1 MSSYV
6 KSNASLQITPNGVIK
21 GFCRS
26 NNIINREITNIFE
39 FFLLFLI
46 TRVLFTPHWLGCHCS
61 CRPLDVAAKKL
72 LIPSYPEIIM
82 TGTAIVRGCQCR
94 ALLAWFTG
102 WLTRS
107 PRSHLISSVVESVRI
122 RFRTSTRLSFCRQQY
137 KDHPLPLILII
148 MLTLV

>member
-6 KSNASLQITPNGVIK
+6 KSNVSLQITPNGVIK

-82 TGTAIVRGCQCR
+82 TGTAIHSTRMPMQSPLCLVHW
-94 ALLAWFTG
+94 LADSVSSF
-102 WLTRS
+102 
-107 PRSHLISSVVESVRI
+107 PSHLVCCRI
-122 RFRTSTRLSFCRQQY
+122 RSYPVSGLPLGSLFADSSTRT
-137 KDHPLPLILII
+137 ILCH
-148 MLTLV
+148 